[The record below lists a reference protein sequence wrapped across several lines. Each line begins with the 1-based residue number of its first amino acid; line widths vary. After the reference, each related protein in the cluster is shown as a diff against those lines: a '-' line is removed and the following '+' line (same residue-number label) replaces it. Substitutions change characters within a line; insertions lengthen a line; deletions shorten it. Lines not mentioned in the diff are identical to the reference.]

1 MTCIEQLPLH
11 YASESAVAAGQITEI
26 TMHSESHLSRPLLAA
41 MLVQL
46 SANSDQRWLCW
57 VADRPLKPLLSA
69 SSHQHDQKILQV
81 VSNTERDLTEIAV
94 RALERGKSHTVAILL
109 DRPLRPDERQS
120 LEVAA
125 LAGAAECL
133 VISMQTD

>member
-1 MTCIEQLPLH
+1 MTCIKQIPLH

-26 TMHSESHLSRPLLAA
+26 TMHSEAHLSKPLLAA
-41 MLVQL
+41 MLTQL

-69 SSHQHDQKILQV
+69 SSRQHGQKILQV
-81 VSNTERDLTEIAV
+81 VSNTERDLCDIAV

-109 DRPLRPDERQS
+109 ERDLRDDERQA
-120 LEVAA
+120 LAIAA
-125 LAGAAECL
+125 KAGAAECL
-133 VISMQTD
+133 VILMQA